1 MTDSTPVD
9 LSDLQLMPDWLKEPA
24 KRTDSKGQYR
34 DKKTRKNDN
43 SGKKPFKRKNWE
55 RDKDRNRN
63 RSTDSKKRTHHVQAP
78 QGIKATLKPSEDS
91 LLKIADQIKKTA
103 RAYSVFEIAR
113 LILADR
119 ERYNVS
125 FECDESFEK
134 ELFFGVTDNS
144 IWLSRDEAEA
154 NLIRTDK
161 FSEFYNEET
170 IEVDPPKGNFNS
182 IAICGMSGA
191 LIAPPNHHSYQTA
204 IAQLHRSNFANMP
217 IEKFKNKIRV
227 EQNEEI
233 IEKWKKEQ
241 SLQKQYTYKGSVE
254 SDGSLVLKNKEE
266 AQDHFLANHSD
277 ELIQSSKSAVVPGRI
292 DGKKL
297 SAGLLSLLKN
307 ASTHARK
314 HPASLVNPLCKILGD
329 QGLKFFKRGKKIFA
343 CVCRPKPISPDDTL
357 SEAINAI
364 VTFIREN
371 ERVTSKELIDAIA
384 PYNINSESSKNKTTE
399 ENSTGFTGTEGNE
412 DEANISSKKANTNE
426 SSDTETK
433 LGPEQI
439 QVLKDLNWLLR
450 EGAVIAFGDGKIELA
465 KAKPPKTNQGKTE
478 SDDGSSQI
486 NGKQQSDQSSK
497 VSE

>member
-9 LSDLQLMPDWLKEPA
+9 LSDLQLMPNWLKEPS
-24 KRTDSKGQYR
+24 KRTDSKDKNR
-34 DKKTRKNDN
+34 DRKTRKNGDI
-43 SGKKPFKRKNWE
+43 SKKPFKRKNWE
-55 RDKDRNRN
+55 RGKDRDRK
-63 RSTDSKKRTHHVQAP
+63 SSADSKEIAHHVQAP
-78 QGIKATLKPSEDS
+78 QGINAILQPSEDS

-125 FECDESFEK
+125 FECDDSSGK
-134 ELFFGVTDNS
+134 ELFFGATDNS
-144 IWLSRDEAEA
+144 IWLSRGEAEA
-154 NLIRTDK
+154 NLIRTEK
-161 FSEFYNEET
+161 FSEFYNEES

-182 IAICGMSGA
+182 IAICGISGA

-227 EQNEEI
+227 DQNEET
-233 IEKWKKEQ
+233 IEEWKKEQ
-241 SLQKQYTYKGSVE
+241 SLQKQYTYKASV
-254 SDGSLVLKNKEE
+254 DGDESLVLKSKEE
-266 AQDHFLANHSD
+266 AEAHFLANHSD
-277 ELIQSSKSAVVPGRI
+277 ELIQSSKSAVVPGKI
-292 DGKKL
+292 DGKKI
-297 SAGLLSLLKN
+297 SAGLLPLLKN

-357 SEAINAI
+357 SEAINVL

-371 ERVTSKELIDAIA
+371 KRVTSKEIIDALA
-384 PYNINSESSKNKTTE
+384 PYNINSENSKNKTTR
-399 ENSTGFTGTEGNE
+399 ENPSKVTDNKE
-412 DEANISSKKANTNE
+412 DGKEANLSSKKATTEN
-426 SSDTETK
+426 SSDAETNF
-433 LGPEQI
+433 GPAQI

-450 EGAVIAFGDGKIELA
+450 EGALIAFGDGKIELA
-465 KAKPPKTNQGKTE
+465 KAKLPKADKGKTGSNDE
-478 SDDGSSQI
+478 SSQI
-486 NGKQQSDQSSK
+486 NRNQKSDQSPK
-497 VSE
+497 DTK

>member
-1 MTDSTPVD
+1 MTDSTLVD
-9 LSDLQLMPDWLKEPA
+9 LSDLQLMPDWLKEP
-24 KRTDSKGQYR
+24 SKKANPN
-34 DKKTRKNDN
+34 DKNRNRKTRNTNSSND
-43 SGKKPFKRKNWE
+43 KPFKKKNWE
-55 RDKDRNRN
+55 KGKDRNRK
-63 RSTDSKKRTHHVQAP
+63 RSADSKKSSHQVQAP
-78 QGIKATLKPSEDS
+78 KGINATLKPSEDS

-113 LILADR
+113 LILANR

-125 FECDESFEK
+125 FECDDSSDK
-134 ELFFGVTDNS
+134 ELFFGLTDNS
-144 IWLSRDEAEA
+144 IWLSRAEAET
-154 NLIRTDK
+154 NLISTKK
-161 FSEFYNEET
+161 FSELYKEES
-170 IEVDPPKGNFNS
+170 IEVDPPKGNFS
-182 IAICGMSGA
+182 AIAICGISGT
-191 LIAPPNHHSYQTA
+191 LIAPPNHHSYQSA
-204 IAQLHRSNFANMP
+204 IAKLHRSNFANMP

-227 EQNEEI
+227 EQDEEI

-241 SLQKQYTYKGSVE
+241 SIQKQYTYKVSVE
-254 SDGSLVLKNKEE
+254 GSDPLVLKNKEE
-266 AQDHFLANHSD
+266 AEAHFLATHAD
-277 ELIQSSKSAVVPGRI
+277 EFIEVSNNAVVPGQI

-343 CVCRPKPISPDDTL
+343 CVCRPKPISPDDKL

-371 ERVTSKELIDAIA
+371 ERVTSKELITAIA
-384 PYNINSESSKNKTTE
+384 PFNIKGSKNRTTREKSSDTDNKENE
-399 ENSTGFTGTEGNE
+399 E
-412 DEANISSKKANTNE
+412 DANLSSKKATTE
-426 SSDTETK
+426 KSSDTKTN

-465 KAKPPKTNQGKTE
+465 KAKPPKEDKGKTE
-478 SDDGSSQI
+478 SHDGSSQI
-486 NGKQQSDQSSK
+486 NGNQKSDQSPK
-497 VSE
+497 DTK

>member
-9 LSDLQLMPDWLKEPA
+9 LSDLQLMPDWLKEPS
-24 KRTDSKGQYR
+24 KSTDSKAKHHDR
-34 DKKTRKNDN
+34 KTRRNGD
-43 SGKKPFKRKNWE
+43 SSKKPFKRKNWE
-55 RDKDRNRN
+55 RGKDRNRN
-63 RSTDSKKRTHHVQAP
+63 RSADSKKGAQHIQVP
-78 QGIKATLKPSEDS
+78 QGINAILKPSEDS

-125 FECDESFEK
+125 FECDESSGK
-134 ELFFGVTDNS
+134 ELFSGLTDNS
-144 IWLSRDEAEA
+144 IWLSRDEAES
-154 NLIRTDK
+154 NLIRTKK

-170 IEVDPPKGNFNS
+170 IEVDPPKGNFTS
-182 IAICGMSGA
+182 IATCGISGT
-191 LIAPPNHHSYQTA
+191 LIGPPNHHSYQTS

-217 IEKFKNKIRV
+217 IERFKNKIRV

-233 IEKWKKEQ
+233 IEEWKKEQ
-241 SLQKQYTYKGSVE
+241 SLQKQYTYKASVE
-254 SDGSLVLKNKEE
+254 GDENLVLKNKEE
-266 AQDHFLANHSD
+266 AEAHFLANHSD
-277 ELIQSSKSAVVPGRI
+277 ELIQSSKSAIVPGKI

-343 CVCRPKPISPDDTL
+343 CVCRPKPISSEDTL

-364 VTFIREN
+364 VTFIRKN
-371 ERVTSKELIDAIA
+371 QRVTSKELIDGIA
-384 PYNINSESSKNKTTE
+384 PYNINSENSKNRTTREDSTEANTSAGDGEEANLSSKNATT
-399 ENSTGFTGTEGNE
+399 
-412 DEANISSKKANTNE
+412 DE
-426 SSDTETK
+426 SSEAETN

-465 KAKPPKTNQGKTE
+465 KAKPPKTDQGKTE
-478 SDDGSSQI
+478 KHDGPSRI
-486 NGKQQSDQSSK
+486 NGNQKTDQDPKDSK
-497 VSE
+497 

>member
-9 LSDLQLMPDWLKEPA
+9 LSDLQLMPDWLKEPS
-24 KRTDSKGQYR
+24 KRTDSKDNHR
-34 DKKTRKNDN
+34 DKKTRKNGDT
-43 SGKKPFKRKNWE
+43 SKKPFKRKNWD
-55 RDKDRNRN
+55 RDKDRNRR
-63 RSTDSKKRTHHVQAP
+63 RSADSKKSAQQIQAP
-78 QGIKATLKPSEDS
+78 QGINAILKPSEDS

-103 RAYSVFEIAR
+103 RSYSVFEIAR

-119 ERYNVS
+119 ERYNVF
-125 FECDESFEK
+125 FECDDSSGK

-144 IWLSRDEAEA
+144 IWLSRDEAET
-154 NLIRTDK
+154 NLIRTKK
-161 FSEFYNEET
+161 FTEFYNEEN
-170 IEVDPPKGNFNS
+170 IEVDPPKGNFSS
-182 IAICGMSGA
+182 IAICGISGS
-191 LIAPPNHHSYQTA
+191 LIAPPNHHSYQPA

-233 IEKWKKEQ
+233 IEAWKKEQ
-241 SLQKQYTYKGSVE
+241 STQKQYTYKAPIEGDE
-254 SDGSLVLKNKEE
+254 SLVLENKEE
-266 AQDHFLANHSD
+266 AEAHFLANHSD
-277 ELIQSSKSAVVPGRI
+277 ELIQTSKSAIVPGRI

-343 CVCRPKPISPDDTL
+343 CVCRPKPISPDDKL

-371 ERVTSKELIDAIA
+371 ERVTSKELITAIA
-384 PYNINSESSKNKTTE
+384 PFNIKDSKNRTTREKSSDTDNKENE
-399 ENSTGFTGTEGNE
+399 E
-412 DEANISSKKANTNE
+412 DANLSSKKTTTE
-426 SSDTETK
+426 KSSDTKTN

-465 KAKPPKTNQGKTE
+465 KAKPPKEDKGKTE
-478 SDDGSSQI
+478 SHDGSSQI
-486 NGKQQSDQSSK
+486 NGNQKSDQSPK
-497 VSE
+497 DTK

>member
-9 LSDLQLMPDWLKEPA
+9 LSDLQLMPDWLKEP
-24 KRTDSKGQYR
+24 S
-34 DKKTRKNDN
+34 KKTNPNGKNRNQKTRNPN
-43 SGKKPFKRKNWE
+43 SSNDKPFKKKNWE
-55 RDKDRNRN
+55 KGKDRNRK
-63 RSTDSKKRTHHVQAP
+63 RTADSKKNSHQIQAP
-78 QGIKATLKPSEDS
+78 KGINATLKPSKDS

-113 LILADR
+113 LILANR

-125 FECDESFEK
+125 FECDDSSDK
-134 ELFFGVTDNS
+134 ELFFGLTDNS
-144 IWLSRDEAEA
+144 IWLSRAEAET
-154 NLIRTDK
+154 NLIRTKK
-161 FSEFYNEET
+161 FSELYKEES
-170 IEVDPPKGNFNS
+170 IEVDPPKGNFS
-182 IAICGMSGA
+182 AIAICGISGT

-204 IAQLHRSNFANMP
+204 IAKLHRSNFANMP

-227 EQNEEI
+227 EHDEEI

-241 SLQKQYTYKGSVE
+241 SIQKQYTYKISVE
-254 SDGSLVLKNKEE
+254 GSDPLVLKNKEE
-266 AQDHFLANHSD
+266 AEAHFLATHAD
-277 ELIQSSKSAVVPGRI
+277 EFIEVSNNAVVPGQI

-357 SEAINAI
+357 SEPIRAI

-371 ERVTSKELIDAIA
+371 KHVTSKGLIDAIA
-384 PYNINSESSKNKTTE
+384 PFDINNEESKGKVTAESPAKINENEKEDKNVNASSKI
-399 ENSTGFTGTEGNE
+399 
-412 DEANISSKKANTNE
+412 EAAEKSATAKIN
-426 SSDTETK
+426 
-433 LGPEQI
+433 LGPKQI

-465 KAKPPKTNQGKTE
+465 KAKIPKINKEQTKNINESSETKGNKKSNQDLGETK
-478 SDDGSSQI
+478 
-486 NGKQQSDQSSK
+486 
-497 VSE
+497 